1 MNAYATARI
10 QDLSSSRIQIDD
22 ALRVRAA
29 AELELRKRKL
39 NETSALEG
47 KQREEAERER
57 LVYYQKHP
65 LDWVVD
71 RLRVPRETMD
81 WELYPGYEKHHWDGT
96 RNPIKLMLESLALRQ
111 WVGVEGAT
119 GVSKTFFAACAAL
132 WFLECFEN
140 AMVVTTAPKK
150 DQLELHIWKEIARL
164 WPKFGRGKLM
174 TQELRMNSEMPGD
187 QGWKAI
193 GFVAG
198 VKAEEVGQSARRAQG
213 FHGQDMLYVFEE
225 TPGVAEAIMTAFQN
239 TCGSPNNL
247 ILALGNP
254 DNQLDTLH
262 KFCQLNRVV
271 PITISGFDH
280 PNVVLGDPYLMPGAQ
295 SEQGLVDMLDRYK
308 SKDNPMYLSRARGI
322 SPKQAKEALIR
333 YEWILRAVER
343 RKAFEDA
350 EGRLK
355 IEEVPGM
362 KTRGVDVANSEDG
375 DKAAIARGKGVV
387 LIEVEDFPCPNA
399 NKLGEQVFNEMK
411 SEGVAPSYVGVDGV
425 GVGAGTV
432 NELKRLGAEVVD
444 IQSAES
450 AIDLYDRE
458 HADTP
463 DQPDASKKEAVK
475 LVEQFDNLRSQ
486 MWWQLRIDLEDKNSD
501 VCLPYDESLFADL
514 MTPKWTTRNGKIVVQ
529 SKNEIR
535 KKLGRSPNK
544 GDAAVYW
551 NWVRTLRK
559 TIAAAG
565 GVQMK
570 DGTEKQEPA
579 DEKKP
584 PRYEPKF
591 RSRHKRSF

>member
-1 MNAYATARI
+1 MI
-10 QDLSSSRIQIDD
+10 
-22 ALRVRAA
+22 
-29 AELELRKRKL
+29 
-39 NETSALEG
+39 
-47 KQREEAERER
+47 
-57 LVYYQKHP
+57 
-65 LDWVVD
+65 
-71 RLRVPRETMD
+71 D
-81 WELYPGYEKHHWDGT
+81 WELHPQYKGHAWDGT
-96 RNPIKLMLESLALRQ
+96 ANPIKLMFESLAENK
-111 WVGVEGAT
+111 WVAVEGAT
-119 GVSKTFFAACAAL
+119 GTSKTYFAACALL
-132 WFLECFEN
+132 WFLECFEGSL
-140 AMVVTTAPKK
+140 VVTSAPKG
-150 DQLELHIWKEIARL
+150 DQLKLNIWKNVGELYDR
-164 WPKFGRGKLM
+164 FGRGELTTLK
-174 TQELRMNSEMPGD
+174 LRMDPPND
-187 QGWKAI
+187 NWIAV

-198 VKAEEVGQSARRAQG
+198 VKTEEVGMSARRAQG
-213 FHGQDMLYVFEE
+213 IHAEHMLVITEE
-225 TPGVAEAIMTAFQN
+225 TPGVADAVMTAFQN
-239 TCGSPNNL
+239 TSIAPHNL

-254 DNQLDTLH
+254 DHQLDTLH
-262 KFCQLNRVV
+262 KFSQLNRVV
-271 PITISGFDH
+271 PITISAFDH
-280 PNVVLGDPYLMPGAQ
+280 PNIVLRDPGYMPGAQ
-295 SEQGLVDMLDRYK
+295 SEQGLIDMLDRYK

-343 RKAFEDA
+343 RKAFEDE

-411 SEGVAPSYVGVDGV
+411 SETIAPSFVGVDGV

-432 NELKRLGAEVVD
+432 NELKRLGADVVD
-444 IQSAES
+444 IQSAE
-450 AIDLYDRE
+450 APIDLYDR
-458 HADTP
+458 
-463 DQPDASKKEAVK
+463 KESELK

-501 VCLPYDESLFADL
+501 ICLPYDESLFADL

-544 GDAAVYW
+544 GDATVYW

-559 TIAAAG
+559 TVAAAAG
-565 GVQMK
+565 IKMK
-570 DGTEKQEPA
+570 EEMEKQEPT
-579 DEKKP
+579 DERKP

-591 RSRHKRSF
+591 RPRHKRSF

>member
-1 MNAYATARI
+1 MI
-10 QDLSSSRIQIDD
+10 
-22 ALRVRAA
+22 
-29 AELELRKRKL
+29 
-39 NETSALEG
+39 
-47 KQREEAERER
+47 
-57 LVYYQKHP
+57 
-65 LDWVVD
+65 
-71 RLRVPRETMD
+71 D
-81 WELYPGYEKHHWDGT
+81 WELHPQYKDHAWDGT
-96 RNPIKLMLESLALRQ
+96 VNPIKLMFESLAENK
-111 WVGVEGAT
+111 WVAVEGAT
-119 GVSKTFFAACAAL
+119 GTSKTFFAACIVL

-140 AMVVTTAPKK
+140 SLVFTTAPREK
-150 DQLELHIWKEIARL
+150 QLTLNIWKEVGKRFPA
-164 WPKFGRGKLM
+164 FGRGKLTKLQLQM
-174 TQELRMNSEMPGD
+174 IQDSNEWAAHGFVSGVGAEEESATKAQGEHAEHMLFIFEEMPGC
-187 QGWKAI
+187 
-193 GFVAG
+193 
-198 VKAEEVGQSARRAQG
+198 
-213 FHGQDMLYVFEE
+213 
-225 TPGVAEAIMTAFQN
+225 PGPSITAIMN
-239 TCGSPNNL
+239 TCSAPHNL
-247 ILALGNP
+247 ILGLGNP
-254 DNQLDTLH
+254 DHQLDELH
-262 KFCQLNRVV
+262 KFSQLKRVV
-271 PITISGFDH
+271 PITISAFDH
-280 PNVVLGDPYLMPGAQ
+280 PNIVLKDPGYMPGAQ
-295 SEQGLVDMLDRYK
+295 SEQGLIDMLDRYK

-322 SPKQAKEALIR
+322 SPKQAREALIR

-411 SEGVAPSYVGVDGV
+411 SEGVAASYVGVDGV

-432 NELKRLGAEVVD
+432 NELKRLGADVVD

-458 HADTP
+458 QADTP
-463 DQPDASKKEAVK
+463 EQPNASKKETVK

-514 MTPKWTTRNGKIVVQ
+514 MTPKWTTRSGKIVVQ

-544 GDAAVYW
+544 GDAVVYW

-559 TIAAAG
+559 TIAAAS
-565 GVQMK
+565 GVQVRG
-570 DGTEKQEPA
+570 DGEQEQPV
-579 DEKKP
+579 EENKP